1 METPSELLIRCIEDF
16 GDSEATVAIVIY
28 RQANGDIS
36 WRVTG
41 ESNTT
46 EVIGMLDCAHAV
58 MLHNFVNQQY
68 QPPTPPDV

>member
-1 METPSELLIRCIEDF
+1 MESPTELLVRCIEDF
-16 GDSEATVAIVIY
+16 GDSEATVAIVLY

-46 EVIGMLDCAHAV
+46 DIVGMLDCARAV
-58 MLHNFVNQQY
+58 ILDNFVHDQY
-68 QPPTPPDV
+68 KPGK